1 MKNQL
6 KINRII
12 AILWLFVVIFFVNCK
27 GDKLSIDPK
36 AKAVGSQ
43 VAEEKGIEKET
54 QGLVNK
60 IN

>member
-6 KINRII
+6 KINRNI
-12 AILWLFVVIFFVNCK
+12 AILWVFGVTFFVNCK

-36 AKAVGSQ
+36 AKAVGGQ
-43 VAEEKGIEKET
+43 VAEEQGIEKEA
-54 QGLVNK
+54 QGMANK